1 MKISAKNVVIKEP
14 DMKKNTTL
22 GRILFAI
29 PFAIFGIN
37 HFLMTDY
44 YLGMLTSFIPLG
56 AYTIILTGIMLI
68 ATSISIITKKY
79 IKQATLLLA
88 FLLFIFILTIHIP
101 HLFNGID
108 KTATLIAL
116 LKDISLMGGSM
127 MIAGIYSESDESG
140 KNKSL
145 ITK

>member
-1 MKISAKNVVIKEP
+1 M
-14 DMKKNTTL
+14 TTI

-68 ATSISIITKKY
+68 AVSISIISKIFVKLST
-79 IKQATLLLA
+79 TLLA
-88 FLLFIFILTIHIP
+88 VLLFIFIITIHIP
-101 HLFNGID
+101 HLIIETD
-108 KTATLIAL
+108 KTISLIAL
-116 LKDISLMGGSM
+116 LKDISLMGGSL
-127 MIAGIYSESDESG
+127 MIAGIYSEEEESV
-140 KNKSL
+140 KK
-145 ITK
+145 